1 MDVLVPNAVPAVDA
15 AILTVVEGEVC
26 VALAPGATDAAAGA
40 WALPGV
46 LLRADEGASDGLGR
60 MVRDKLAGR
69 YPGGFRPFGFS
80 AEPRRDPRGRVVS
93 LYHAGFLRRDEIAGF
108 EADTAYRLCPVR
120 LGPDRAEARVAGR
133 PVRLAY
139 DHAEILRAA
148 LSWLRLQVP
157 RGTVTRDLLGEL
169 FTLSALREVY
179 EAVYGTRIAQPAF
192 DYAVRAKGLAEPTPL
207 RTGRAPGGP
216 GRPSV
221 LHRPPSAPPQHWE
234 PLP

>member
-1 MDVLVPNAVPAVDA
+1 MDALVPNAVPAVDA
-15 AILTVVEGEVC
+15 VILAVVDGDVR

-46 LLRADEGASDGLGR
+46 LLRADEGTPDGLAR

-69 YPGGFRPFGFS
+69 YAGGFRPFGFS

-93 LYHAGFLRRDEIAGF
+93 LYHAGFLRRDEVAGF
-108 EADTAYRLCPVR
+108 EAGTAYRLCPVR
-120 LGPDRAEARVAGR
+120 LGPDRAETRVDGR
-133 PVRLAY
+133 PVRTAY

-148 LSWLRLQVP
+148 LAWLRLQVP
-157 RGTVTRDLLGEL
+157 RGAVTRDLLGEL

-207 RTGRAPGGP
+207 RSEGGF